1 MSAHRWCEKCGIG
14 LTRQQWI
21 EANFCRM
28 CGAQIQKDTGG
39 MPGLGLIGK
48 LESMVPVSAA
58 RHLQAIQS
66 AIVEHPVA
74 SALGAVGVGAAG
86 IAVFPLLLVAGQS
99 IMVLGGIVA
108 GVSGYLDS
116 KSYDDEYAGGVRL
129 GLQAVAVGALVYG
142 SGYVLL
148 GAGGLAVVG
157 GVGLGGYA
165 GVKAIMGRRSKQIIT
180 KVPLLL
186 EG

>member
-1 MSAHRWCEKCGIG
+1 MCGIG

-74 SALGAVGVGAAG
+74 SALGAVGAGAAG

-116 KSYDDEYAGGVRL
+116 KSCNDEYAGSVRL
-129 GLQAVAVGALVYG
+129 GLQALAVGALVYG

-165 GVKAIMGRRSKQIIT
+165 GVKAIMDRRNRRIT
-180 KVPLLL
+180 ISEPLLL